1 MPICIAN
8 IIGFHVLRVSVMCK
22 PTTTQNYRILSPGY
36 VLLRTGFCNDHNTLA
51 QAIEKKP
58 TQYQSNIPQALI
70 NQSLFL
76 AKYTDMPSQ
85 VTA

>member
-1 MPICIAN
+1 MFYVSALSAN
-8 IIGFHVLRVSVMCK
+8 QQLQKIIH
-22 PTTTQNYRILSPGY
+22 NPGY